1 MTERNRIE
9 YLEQQLSIAIEV
21 GDRAGQG
28 RAYNNLGNA
37 YYCLSQ
43 FRQAIEYHKQCLSIA
58 IEVGDRAKQDVPIAI
73 SAFLISSLANSNKQ
87 WSTTRNT

>member
-28 RAYNNLGNA
+28 RAYGNLGNA
-37 YYCLSQ
+37 YQSLGQ
-43 FRQAIEYHKQCLSIA
+43 FQQAIEYHKQDLSIA
-58 IEVGDRAKQDVPIAI
+58 IEVGDRAGQGGAYGNLGNAYD
-73 SAFLISSLANSNKQ
+73 SLCLLYTSP
-87 WSTTRNT
+87 SPRDS